1 MRVMVVNQSDQL
13 RQMLQYVFENGIN
26 VEVVAETDE
35 LEALPQTVR
44 QVKPDWLFLL
54 QDEYSRLTGVIEE
67 LLRIQPDLQV
77 ILLSADGQHIQFQ
90 KPNGWQTEVDRW
102 QEYTLSDFI
111 YFLST
116 ENLSQTSTKSIA
128 DVGNVQKG

>member
-26 VEVVAETDE
+26 VELVAETNE

-102 QEYTLSDFI
+102 
-111 YFLST
+111 
-116 ENLSQTSTKSIA
+116 
-128 DVGNVQKG
+128 

>member
-13 RQMLQYVFENGIN
+13 RQMLQYVFENGID
-26 VEVVAETDE
+26 VEVVAEINE
-35 LEALPQTVR
+35 LDALPQTVR

-67 LLRIQPDLQV
+67 LLRIQPGLQV